1 MKFPCANGHEDYCCA
16 RFTEPSGGPG
26 RAFPALAS
34 RNSTLGWPKIIRC
47 KLLLAATYLR
57 SFSFL
62 VTATYLSLSV
72 LCK

>member
-1 MKFPCANGHEDYCCA
+1 MKFPCANGYADYCCA

-34 RNSTLGWPKIIRC
+34 RDSTLGWLKIIRC
-47 KLLLAATYLR
+47 KLVLAAAYLR
-57 SFSFL
+57 NFSLL
-62 VTATYLSLSV
+62 VTATYRALSV